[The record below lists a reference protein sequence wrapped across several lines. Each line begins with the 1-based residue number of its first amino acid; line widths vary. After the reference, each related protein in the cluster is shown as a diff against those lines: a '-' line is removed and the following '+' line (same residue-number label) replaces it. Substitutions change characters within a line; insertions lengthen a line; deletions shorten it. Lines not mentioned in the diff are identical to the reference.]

1 MVVVVVALVL
11 AVWAAA
17 AFALLNF
24 IISGAHQAL
33 VASRWCEGLHGKH
46 RHTGSAAPSSARFC
60 LLLCARRLFPQRL
73 LIRRHCVCANRRK
86 QPHEPCQRPRP
97 AFKPGF
103 PSSDC
108 RNALRRGH
116 IRPISKCI
124 VASSRNVWGKMP
136 QTLKCPRHF
145 DWGMSGAVHF
155 VLGASVQN
163 APKCP
168 FVAFRSHEVLF
179 CIYR

>member
-1 MVVVVVALVL
+1 MGACVVVVVVALVL

-24 IISGAHQAL
+24 IISGAHRLSLHRVGVKVSTANIDTPGARRRVQLAFVFFSAL
-33 VASRWCEGLHGKH
+33 AGSSHSVCSSDAIAYAPTDASSPTSPASGRGPRSNQDFRRVIVE
-46 RHTGSAAPSSARFC
+46 T
-60 LLLCARRLFPQRL
+60 LCAGAILGLFRSAL
-73 LIRRHCVCANRRK
+73 LHPVEMSGA
-86 QPHEPCQRPRP
+86 
-97 AFKPGF
+97 
-103 PSSDC
+103 
-108 RNALRRGH
+108 
-116 IRPISKCI
+116 
-124 VASSRNVWGKMP
+124 
-136 QTLKCPRHF
+136 KCPRHF

-168 FVAFRSHEVLF
+168 FMAFRSHEVLF